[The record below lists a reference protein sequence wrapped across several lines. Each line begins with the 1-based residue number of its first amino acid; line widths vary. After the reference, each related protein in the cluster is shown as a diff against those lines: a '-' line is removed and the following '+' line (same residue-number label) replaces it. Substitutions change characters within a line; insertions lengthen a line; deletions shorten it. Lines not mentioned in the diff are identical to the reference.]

1 MMERV
6 GGVTTR
12 RSEDGWDL
20 RSRLT
25 LLPPR
30 LVFALPTSLA
40 AAVQKCGKRKIW
52 LDPAECTE
60 ISMANSRQNIR
71 KLVKDGFIMKKPCL
85 IHSRDRVRKR
95 LADKA
100 KGRHTGMGKRRGTRE
115 ARMPS
120 KVLWIRKQ
128 RVLRRLL
135 RKYRELKKIDKHM
148 YKELYVLAKGNRF
161 KNKRTLIE
169 NIHSK
174 KKEKE
179 RETKLEQQ
187 AEARKLRSKNAKR
200 RKEQRK
206 EEEQR
211 KKEAAQAADE

>member
-1 MMERV
+1 
-6 GGVTTR
+6 
-12 RSEDGWDL
+12 
-20 RSRLT
+20 
-25 LLPPR
+25 
-30 LVFALPTSLA
+30 
-40 AAVQKCGKRKIW
+40 
-52 LDPAECTE
+52 
-60 ISMANSRQNIR
+60 MANSRQNIR
-71 KLVKDGFIMKKPCL
+71 KLVKDGFIIKKPCL

-95 LADKA
+95 LAQKA
-100 KGRHTGMGKRRGTRE
+100 KGRHTGMGKRTGTRE

-148 YKELYVLAKGNRF
+148 YKEMYILAKGNRF

-174 KKEKE
+174 KKERE

-200 RKEQRK
+200 RKEQRT